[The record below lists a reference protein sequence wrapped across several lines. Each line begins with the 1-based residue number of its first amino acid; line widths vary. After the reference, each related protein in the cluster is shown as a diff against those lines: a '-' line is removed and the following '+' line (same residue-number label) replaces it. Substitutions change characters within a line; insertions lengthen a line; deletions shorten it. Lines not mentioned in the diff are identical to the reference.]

1 MSTIRDFIRFVRS
14 CDFKSKGRCS
24 SCRFNLV
31 FDRGCLNSH
40 RGCLNSHIG
49 HILLK
54 LKVISLDETK

>member
-31 FDRGCLNSH
+31 FDRE
-40 RGCLNSHIG
+40 CLNSHIG